1 MKKKPFAL
9 ESKVIIIKIGSAL
22 LIKNEKF
29 NLKWLESL
37 VLDIC
42 DLRKKKIK
50 IIIVASGAVSLGKK
64 YLEIKKNKKLK
75 INEKQA
81 CAACGQSILMKNFN
95 KIFLAQKIKIGQI
108 LLTFSETENRRKSL
122 NVRDTIQTLLDSNI
136 IPIINENDSV
146 AIDELKFGD
155 NDRLAARVAQIIE
168 ADILILLSDVDGLYN
183 FNPKKNKNAKLIR
196 KINNINKKI
205 YKMAGNE
212 TNPFGSGGMKTKIE
226 ASEIASSFGCKTLIF
241 SGLYNRPIQN
251 FLKNSKKVGTVIEGK
266 KTDSSYY
273 KKWLFSSIN
282 VLGKI
287 IIDKGASI
295 ALKKG
300 SSLLPSGVLQVK
312 GQFIRGD
319 IVEILTE
326 DKKLVGKGIVLYDIE
341 EAKLIIGKKTSEF
354 IKILGYIGK
363 EELIHRDNLILR
375 RKINE

>member
-1 MKKKPFAL
+1 MG
-9 ESKVIIIKIGSAL
+9 V
-22 LIKNEKF
+22 
-29 NLKWLESL
+29 
-37 VLDIC
+37 
-42 DLRKKKIK
+42 
-50 IIIVASGAVSLGKK
+50 
-64 YLEIKKNKKLK
+64 
-75 INEKQA
+75 
-81 CAACGQSILMKNFN
+81 
-95 KIFLAQKIKIGQI
+95 
-108 LLTFSETENRRKSL
+108 
-122 NVRDTIQTLLDSNI
+122 
-136 IPIINENDSV
+136 
-146 AIDELKFGD
+146 
-155 NDRLAARVAQIIE
+155 
-168 ADILILLSDVDGLYN
+168 
-183 FNPKKNKNAKLIR
+183 
-196 KINNINKKI
+196 
-205 YKMAGNE
+205 
-212 TNPFGSGGMKTKIE
+212 
-226 ASEIASSFGCKTLIF
+226 
-241 SGLYNRPIQN
+241 YNRPIQN
-251 FLKNSKKVGTVIEGK
+251 FLKNSKNVGTVIEGK